1 MQNRKWPKAFGDE
14 AEFQEIV
21 NEVSKYDVFDF
32 ISRVSSLN
40 LLIENQNKN
49 ILFDALIQSLL
60 LRQRSSYTS
69 TVCMSSGKFRKII
82 SRLDNLE
89 LKQMVDPPE
98 NAFVERVRYYGNYLI
113 FPGTN
118 YTPGY
123 CLQGFLDA
131 LCLRKL
137 DLLPEFANKVHQLIY
152 SVLFVSD
159 VAAKMLG
166 YDLSVVRN
174 AGAHPI
180 RIPDAA
186 QMEKL
191 QYCTRFKY
199 SLLQTIIEDQSLR
212 DSLFSD
218 FEEGA
223 ISQVLDANWQE
234 FFAKPF
240 LMANDGTV
248 ILLNPTI
255 LIPFLMHRIV
265 TLADEYGAKEKLVN
279 AYNEELWNKCRQDL
293 RKLGHKKIDERA
305 YNISLINDSYR
316 KEEICTVG
324 NDKLLFVHF
333 VCDAADDYDID
344 AMYEEHKLKDGHP
357 RVHERAKY
365 FMDHLPQIQRGSV
378 YQIVI
383 INSFG
388 RLVGCELSRGE
399 LDYSITLSP
408 AELHCISVNEH
419 NRENFIPRYIDAKK
433 HLRLMHPPM
442 MSSELNY
449 IEVYK
454 QHDHSFYLSDDF
466 DPKTTY
472 ADFGFEWAL
481 DYVIRATQK
490 EDRHLIDHYDG
501 QHLAQVVLS
510 DPTRGI
516 YIVEGAG
523 QKAPEMVVKF
533 AWGNIWF
540 TTDDITRIEQ
550 VNIVATLIDAISYW
564 LAESRDIVN
573 KMQISAGT
581 IRIHLS
587 FSSPI
592 EAYFGISENEEPFRK
607 YIRYEHTG
615 NMVRMVW
622 SSDAYLLF
630 GGHSNNVEKDML
642 LSVLLELGK
651 LSGTPV
657 DLSGLDQLFLNPLKR
672 KVYAVNVINTPYM
685 VPTSVNMQL
694 ISAEEENRL
703 LDEIG
708 EHFLALP
715 EYDYGKV
722 PDNKR
727 AELANKVVGYLYS
740 LLQAEVASV
749 MPDGVYERVCLDL
762 ETVMYRAML
771 SQKRYAYDIACYPEK
786 ASQIVEEHNE
796 TNKSSVALKFLAEYI
811 AATPPNGSR
820 VLGAMQYDR
829 MLAICRLIIDW
840 AYRND
845 LFRNNIFNSPVQF
858 LPSGRIGMP
867 RDEGEYLAKINAV
880 ARSKRLESLS
890 DPSIS
895 VYSPSHLI
903 NHYQSELDDAFLE
916 EYGFSFQQF
925 MRCVLSLA
933 EYGEEM
939 AGDVKTAPRITVVNE
954 LAKRE
959 NIASDIVDKV
969 IGQITLGPREDY
981 LIAPT
986 PYSKNDIYPWRFNR
1000 ELSFTRRPILQHKD
1014 DLIWGNR
1021 QLHHMWRYTIDLMIE
1036 GKYKARKLKLKKLIG
1051 KLGDKRGND
1060 FNTVVA
1066 RRLSGFDGLIV
1077 REKLAKVNGKKI
1089 ADSNGNVLGDIDVFY
1104 IIPEQ
1109 FKLVVG
1115 EVKDFSFAKNPYEMD
1130 QEYKRIFVDGEKP
1143 CYMTKHKRRAAWIE
1157 EHLDDVKKHFNLPD
1171 GKWTVKTVMFVS
1183 EDIVSNAFYHQGETI
1198 IVYSDITEDSVK
1210 RV

>member
-1 MQNRKWPKAFGDE
+1 MQKAKWPKVLGDE
-14 AEFQEIV
+14 AELQAIV

-32 ISRVSSLN
+32 IARVSSLN

-69 TVCMSSGKFRKII
+69 TVCMSSGKFRNII

-98 NAFVERVRYYGNYLI
+98 NAFVERVRYYDNYWI

-118 YTPGY
+118 YTPSY

-131 LCLRKL
+131 LCLRNL
-137 DLLPEFANKVHQLIY
+137 DLHPEFTKKVHQLIY
-152 SVLFVSD
+152 FVLFVSD
-159 VAAKMLG
+159 VAAKMPG

-174 AGAHPI
+174 AGVHPI

-199 SLLQTIIEDQSLR
+199 SLLQTIIEDQSVC
-212 DSLFSD
+212 DSLFSE

-265 TLADEYGAKEKLVN
+265 TLADEYGNKEKLVN

-305 YNISLINDSYR
+305 YNISLINDSHR

-344 AMYEEHKLKDGHP
+344 AMYEEYKLKDGHP
-357 RVHERAKY
+357 RVQERAKY
-365 FMDHLPQIQRGSV
+365 FMAHLPQIQKGSV

-408 AELHCISVNEH
+408 AELHYISVNEH

-533 AWGNIWF
+533 TWGNIWF

-573 KMQISAGT
+573 KMRISIGT

-587 FSSPI
+587 LSSPI
-592 EAYFGISENEEPFRK
+592 EEYFSISEQDEPFSK
-607 YIRYEHTG
+607 YIRYEHFG
-615 NMVRMVW
+615 NTIRMVW
-622 SSDAYLLF
+622 SSAAYLLF
-630 GGHSNNVEKDML
+630 GGHSNNVEKEML
-642 LSVLLELGK
+642 LSILLELGK
-651 LSGTPV
+651 MSGTPV
-657 DLSGLDQLFLNPLKR
+657 DLSELDQLFVNPLKR

-685 VPTSVNMQL
+685 VPTSVSMQL

-722 PDNKR
+722 PDDKR
-727 AELANKVVGYLYS
+727 TELANKVVGYLYS

-749 MPDGVYERVCLDL
+749 MPDGVYERICLDL

-771 SQKRYAYDIACYPEK
+771 SQKRYAYDISCYPEK
-786 ASQIVEEHNE
+786 AAQIVEEHNE

-811 AATPPNGSR
+811 AASPPSGSR

-845 LFRNNIFNSPVQF
+845 LFRYNIFNSPVQF

-925 MRCVLSLA
+925 MQCILSLA

-939 AGDVKTAPRITVVNE
+939 TGDVKKAPRITVVNE

-981 LIAPT
+981 LIAPA

-1036 GKYKARKLKLKKLIG
+1036 GKYKARKPKLKKLIG

-1060 FNTVVA
+1060 FNAVVA
-1066 RRLSGFDGLIV
+1066 RKLSGFDGLIV
-1077 REKLAKVNGKKI
+1077 QEKLAKVNGKKI
-1089 ADSNGNVLGDIDVFY
+1089 ADPNGNVLGDIDVFY
-1104 IIPEQ
+1104 IIPDQ

-1157 EHLDDVKKHFNLPD
+1157 EHLDDVKKHFNLPN
-1171 GKWTVKTVMFVS
+1171 GQWTVKTVMFVS
-1183 EDIVSNAFYHQGETI
+1183 EEIVSNAFYQQGETI
-1198 IVYSDITEDSVK
+1198 IVYSDITEDIVK
-1210 RV
+1210 KV